1 MKTKQWGVVK
11 RLTHETLTLTY
22 VGSNPTTPAQT
33 HLLFVNYLLRP
44 LTERQRLFFLIV
56 SYLLSTTHLTGGFV
70 KTNQTTTNRRK
81 HTMTYNSDTQTQP
94 STLCNTDIPHN
105 NPEPIYQHQETENEE
120 FFECQALYEEGMWC

>member
-1 MKTKQWGVVK
+1 MGCRQAV
-11 RLTHETLTLTY
+11 RHRTLTPVF
-22 VGSNPTTPAQT
+22 VGSNPTIPAQT

-56 SYLLSTTHLTGGFV
+56 SYLLSTTHLTRGFV

-94 STLCNTDIPHN
+94 STLCNTDIPR
-105 NPEPIYQHQETENEE
+105 ESLRLIEDR
-120 FFECQALYEEGMWC
+120 AS